1 MMKNVHLLSVDDK
14 ALQLNL
20 DASIYG
26 TFAEI
31 GAGQEVAN
39 RFFRASASAGTVAK
53 SISAYDMTI
62 SDALYGKTL
71 RYVSQERLTDML
83 NYEYELLEE
92 RLSESRG
99 DRSKFFS
106 FSNTVRARGYQDEGE
121 CHGWL
126 GIRYQ
131 SKSHGPSGTIIL
143 HTRLLDCENVDQM
156 EALGILGV
164 NLVWAAYHHSKDLT
178 AFVKSLVDFLVP
190 DRIEIDMLKFL
201 GEPFS
206 MVDNRLCALELVS
219 QGLTPATVFLP
230 DGNVVQAAEAF
241 YRTPLLV
248 VRGSFVPVTKLHLDM
263 FEQAGKSFPP
273 EGASENAKPYREVCE
288 VSLSNLLRDGEID
301 LVSFI
306 DRVTV
311 LQALG
316 KVVMISN
323 CPEFHRVAATL
334 RLYTRE
340 PVGLVRSIGLLN
352 ELFKGKWSESLA
364 GGILES
370 FGRLFK
376 TGINLL
382 VYPWENS
389 SIGERVTAENFRSPK
404 NLKYLY
410 QHFLE
415 NGRISGIPCGDP
427 KLLQKTGRD
436 ILKAARDGE
445 DWEDWVPE
453 EARPLVKNHV

>member
-1 MMKNVHLLSVDDK
+1 MMKNVHPFSVDDK

-143 HTRLLDCENVDQM
+143 HTRLLDRENVDQM

-248 VRGSFVPVTKLHLDM
+248 VRGSFVPVTK
-263 FEQAGKSFPP
+263 G
-273 EGASENAKPYREVCE
+273 GRETLT
-288 VSLSNLLRDGEID
+288 S
-301 LVSFI
+301 
-306 DRVTV
+306 V
-311 LQALG
+311 L
-316 KVVMISN
+316 K
-323 CPEFHRVAATL
+323 
-334 RLYTRE
+334 
-340 PVGLVRSIGLLN
+340 
-352 ELFKGKWSESLA
+352 
-364 GGILES
+364 
-370 FGRLFK
+370 
-376 TGINLL
+376 
-382 VYPWENS
+382 
-389 SIGERVTAENFRSPK
+389 
-404 NLKYLY
+404 
-410 QHFLE
+410 
-415 NGRISGIPCGDP
+415 
-427 KLLQKTGRD
+427 
-436 ILKAARDGE
+436 
-445 DWEDWVPE
+445 
-453 EARPLVKNHV
+453 